1 MAISPLRYVLLVLF
15 SWVLAPLLH
24 AQPGLSRSAARLIGF
39 NVGMRSDSS
48 LPGVALPIWFPV
60 EPDRGSVR
68 LSLIN
73 RYGLGAMTELVAAL
87 QCPLRSSTIFGDIYL
102 VGDGLY
108 RMHVGQV
115 GLSKKLVGSWHLRA
129 DLGYTQVRAAG
140 YGSRG
145 APRVSLSF
153 AGMLD
158 PGTWIGA
165 QWENPQALVGRKSL
179 LNYSAPRVLA
189 GMVRAISDRLA
200 ILGWMEWEPAS
211 GSGLYLQGSYR
222 PGQHWS
228 FDLGWG
234 RAPDQLCLGVQRL
247 FDHSVWRT
255 AFSQDPVL
263 GASFLCSY
271 SWLFRS
277 K

>member
-1 MAISPLRYVLLVLF
+1 MTRRFLRFVLLVLLN
-15 SWVLAPLLH
+15 WGLAPLLW

-39 NVGMRSDSS
+39 AIGMRSDSS
-48 LPGVALPIWFPV
+48 LQAVALPAWFPV
-60 EPDRGSVR
+60 EPNRTSIR

-73 RYGLGAMTELVAAL
+73 RYGLGAMTEWVSGV
-87 QCPLRSSTIFGDIYL
+87 QCPLRSSTICGDVYV
-102 VGDGLY
+102 VGDGAY
-108 RMHVGQV
+108 RMHIGQV
-115 GLSKKLVGSWHLRA
+115 GLAKKLMGSWQLRA

-140 YGSRG
+140 YGSSG
-145 APRVSLSF
+145 APRVAVSF
-153 AGMLD
+153 AGTLD
-158 PGTWIGA
+158 PSTWIGM
-165 QWENPQALVGRKSL
+165 QWENPQALIGSKSI
-179 LNYSAPRVLA
+179 LNYSAPRIRA
-189 GMVRAISDRLA
+189 GMVRAISDRLVL
-200 ILGWMEWEPAS
+200 LGWMEWERAS

-247 FDHSVWRT
+247 FDRAVWRT

-271 SWLFRS
+271 AWLIRS